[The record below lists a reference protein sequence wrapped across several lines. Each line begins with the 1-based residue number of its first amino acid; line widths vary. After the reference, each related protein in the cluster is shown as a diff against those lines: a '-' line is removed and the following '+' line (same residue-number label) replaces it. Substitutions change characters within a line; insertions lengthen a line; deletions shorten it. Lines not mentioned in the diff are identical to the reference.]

1 VGTDTPLDIPLRL
14 HGLPPAHT
22 GPAERL
28 IDRAD
33 TPVAASQ
40 RRTRRAKAA
49 AKGASGEARQFEFAA
64 RAACDGFWDWNLV
77 TGAVHF
83 SDSFRDKLGG
93 ATAHL
98 RDDFQ
103 TLLQRVHAD
112 DREPFLRELRRHLE
126 QSAAL
131 DVELRLDC
139 GGTYRWF
146 RLHGD
151 SDRDPAGRP
160 VRVGG
165 ALRGIESE
173 RQRRDHL
180 VRNEALNR
188 RTLDSIDIAIAVL
201 NARGEIIEINR
212 AWRDCPAEFGLAGM
226 RFSFGER
233 YAELCERSGAR
244 CPEGPV
250 VAGAV
255 AEVLAGLRKD
265 AVINYETSVGGEV
278 RHFQMRVE
286 AFQHD
291 VDTGAIVTHED
302 ITAISRMHD
311 RLHTQRDFYEVMLDT
326 LPVALTY
333 VNRDR
338 EIEYLNTSYERLVQH
353 SRQEMRGLKVDELMS
368 PESYAEVAPRVEQV
382 LAGEHVS
389 FQQSRHL
396 NDGRS
401 RELSIDYVPRRD
413 ASGSVGGFFSVIR
426 DITEQ
431 KRLEGELRQAQKM
444 EAVGQLTGGLAHDFN
459 NLLSVI
465 IGNLQLLER
474 VCRGDPRAM
483 SHVETALRAALRGA
497 DLTGRLLA
505 FSRQQVLEPR
515 VVDVNELMTG
525 MKELI
530 ERALGRSITVRL
542 DLAAGLWPIRVD
554 PGQLENCVLNLA
566 INARDA
572 MPQGGGLVIGTRN
585 ATLDQVHAAAPP
597 KLAPGAYVCVTVADN
612 GHGMT
617 AEVLKRVF
625 EPFFT
630 TKEIGKGTGLGLS
643 MVYGFC
649 EQSGGQVQIASTPDV
664 GTTVSLYFPRSL
676 QEAPSIESADT
687 GEGPLPT
694 GTETVLVVEDDD
706 DVRSTAVTSLQA
718 LGYTVFDANSARAAL
733 DLLERKPEVDLVLT
747 DMMLAEGERGLDL
760 VTRILR
766 ERPRVR
772 VLVTSAFAENSVQH
786 QSLVASGYP
795 VLTKPYSMHALAHR
809 IRATLN

>member
-1 VGTDTPLDIPLRL
+1 M
-14 HGLPPAHT
+14 PPDHT

-28 IDRAD
+28 TDRTD
-33 TPVAASQ
+33 TPVPAP
-40 RRTRRAKAA
+40 RRRARR
-49 AKGASGEARQFEFAA
+49 ASAQRPPGEARQFEFAA
-64 RAACDGFWDWNLV
+64 RAAYDGFWDWNLV
-77 TGAVHF
+77 TGAVRF
-83 SDSFRDKLGG
+83 SDGFRDKLGG

-126 QSAAL
+126 QSAEL

-160 VRVGG
+160 VRVAG

-201 NARGEIIEINR
+201 SARGEIIEINR
-212 AWRDCPAEFGLAGM
+212 AWRDCPAEFGLAGL

-233 YAELCERSGAR
+233 YAELCERSAAR

-265 AVINYETSVGGEV
+265 AVINYETSAGGEM
-278 RHFQMRVE
+278 RHFQMRIE
-286 AFQHD
+286 AFQLD
-291 VDTGAIVTHED
+291 VETGAIVTHED

-353 SRQEMRGLKVDELMS
+353 PRREMRGLKVDELMS

-382 LAGEHVS
+382 LSGEHVS

-413 ASGSVGGFFSVIR
+413 ASGNVGGFFSVIR

-465 IGNLQLLER
+465 VGNLQLLER
-474 VCRGDPRAM
+474 VCRGDTRAT

-530 ERALGRSITVRL
+530 ERALGRSIAVRL

-554 PGQLENCVLNLA
+554 PGQLENSVLNLA

-572 MPQGGGLVIGTRN
+572 MPQGGELVIATGN
-585 ATLDQVHAAAPP
+585 ATFDQAHAAARS
-597 KLAPGAYVCVTVADN
+597 KLAPGAYVYVTVTDN

-617 AEVLKRVF
+617 EEVLKRVF

-649 EQSGGQVQIASTPDV
+649 EQSRGQAQIASAPGV
-664 GTTVSLYFPRSL
+664 GTTVSLFFPRSL
-676 QEAPSIESADT
+676 QEAPAEEPADMAD
-687 GEGPLPT
+687 GPLPT
-694 GTETVLVVEDDD
+694 GTETVLVVEDDA

-718 LGYTVFDANSARAAL
+718 LGYAVLDANSARAAL
-733 DLLERKPEVDLVLT
+733 ELLERRPEVDLVLT